1 MSTRTNLFKK
11 WSDSD
16 GYAFFLGNNKMR
28 QVNSIS
34 MLMQISKIPPSF
46 VEKGVPQYANQ
57 DLENTGNLTVQMLA
71 MEPWELFPFTFMMT
85 KALFELRTPKGTFSV
100 MNGQSILSVLK
111 EEYALSDLITQVRN
125 RKIVY
130 QLTIVNG
137 ESTIN
142 FDNINEEQVYVKIE
156 KKSLSNREDDP
167 AEYEV
172 WEDSTT
178 NDDTLRY
185 YFYAKKNENDEEK
198 RVNFT
203 GVDKQKNYDKKIT
216 KWICKKMNG
225 TLELNKLH
233 NTRTAYDEWY
243 DLLKLNKDRAQKKG
257 YTTEKA
263 EYLKSILSWS
273 LNTYVMLQDKISKE
287 KAKNIRKITY
297 FDLQHADRELSLF
310 KV

>member
-1 MSTRTNLFKK
+1 MSTRTDLFYK

-46 VEKGVPQYANQ
+46 VEKGVPQYGNQ

-71 MEPWELFPFTFMMT
+71 MEPWELFPFTFMVA
-85 KALFELRTPKGTFSV
+85 KALFELRTPKGTFPV
-100 MNGQSILSVLK
+100 MNGQSILSVLR
-111 EEYALSDLITQVRN
+111 EEYTLHDVITQVRN
-125 RKIVY
+125 GKIVY

-142 FDNINEEQVYVKIE
+142 FDNINEEQVYVKIDN
-156 KKSLSNREDDP
+156 KVSNNEYDD
-167 AEYEV
+167 AGYEV

-178 NDDTLRY
+178 NGDTLQY
-185 YFYAKKNENDEEK
+185 YFYAKNENEEK
-198 RVNFT
+198 RVKFKS
-203 GVDKQKNYDKKIT
+203 VDKQTNYDKKIT

-243 DLLKLNKDRAQKKG
+243 DLLKLNKDRAQKKK

-273 LNTYVMLQDKISKE
+273 LNTYVMLQDKIPKGE
-287 KAKNIRKITY
+287 AKDMRKITY
-297 FDLQHADRELSLF
+297 LDLQHADRELTLF
-310 KV
+310 TV

>member
-1 MSTRTNLFKK
+1 MSTRTDLFYK

-34 MLMQISKIPPSF
+34 MLMQISNIPPSF
-46 VEKGVPQYANQ
+46 VEKGVPQYGNQ

-85 KALFELRTPKGTFSV
+85 KALFELRTLKGTFPV
-100 MNGQSILSVLK
+100 MNGQSILSVLR
-111 EEYALSDLITQVRN
+111 EEYTLHDVITHVRN
-125 RKIVY
+125 DKIVY

-137 ESTIN
+137 KSTIN

-156 KKSLSNREDDP
+156 KKSLSNRGYVP

-172 WEDSTT
+172 WDKLPDE
-178 NDDTLRY
+178 NEILKY
-185 YFYAKKNENDEEK
+185 YFYAKNNEDKEK
-198 RVNFT
+198 RVNFAD
-203 GVDKQKNYDKKIT
+203 VDNKQINYDKKIT
-216 KWICKKMNG
+216 KWICKQMNG
-225 TLELNKLH
+225 TLELNKEN

-243 DLLKLNKDRAQKKG
+243 DLLKLNKDRAQKRG

-273 LNTYVMLQDKISKE
+273 LNTYVMLQDKIPE
-287 KAKNIRKITY
+287 REAKDMRKITY
-297 FDLQHADRELSLF
+297 LDLQHADRELTLF
-310 KV
+310 TV